1 MKPLES
7 TLRQHELRPYQVQ
20 RDYGRELRRSV
31 RGSSKGSARR
41 PNEIKSE
48 SMKVISVSPFRA
60 VVKVDSDEEKND
72 SIESDN
78 EGDFRREQTV
88 YAEVEPGLKNSS
100 PIKIDS

>member
-1 MKPLES
+1 
-7 TLRQHELRPYQVQ
+7 
-20 RDYGRELRRSV
+20 
-31 RGSSKGSARR
+31 
-41 PNEIKSE
+41 
-48 SMKVISVSPFRA
+48 MKVISVSPFRA
-60 VVKVDSDEEKND
+60 VVKVDSDEEKNN

>member
-1 MKPLES
+1 
-7 TLRQHELRPYQVQ
+7 
-20 RDYGRELRRSV
+20 
-31 RGSSKGSARR
+31 
-41 PNEIKSE
+41 
-48 SMKVISVSPFRA
+48 MKVISVSPFRA